1 MARAKLPE
9 GFGRPYVRSDG
20 RWVVPYTPK
29 DAKVIKITI
38 PRREPIRSARE
49 ALEWAAGKVL
59 QQKIDGSLKPRTVR
73 KDGPTIKELSEKW
86 LKLRKPD
93 EEVAGATYDGNKSH
107 FDVHILPSLG
117 AVPIA
122 LLEHVQGQTKLAE
135 WLRKLKEQKGS
146 KGHQTVRN
154 IAASL
159 RTFLDWA
166 MSPEAGAL
174 LRENPTRTEW
184 YKKLLPKRQKTDARF
199 ATLDDAPLN
208 MATVQ
213 KMLDTKKVGL
223 QWRARI
229 ALVFTAPLRDGEI
242 AGLLISDIDLD
253 AEIPFLDVN
262 KACVLNHRD
271 GHAKLGKT
279 KKVWSNRRLPL
290 HPAAC
295 AGIREW
301 LDNGWEEFVGR
312 PPKPTEPLFPRDDGK
327 YGRPRS
333 AHELRTALAKAKQ
346 PASVKGTEIHFHDA
360 RGCVA
365 TWLANAQVDS
375 GLIRRFLGQAPVGA
389 AEQNYFKGNLL
400 PALAAAQS
408 KIALVWN
415 KDLPGGDEEE

>member
-1 MARAKLPE
+1 
-9 GFGRPYVRSDG
+9 
-20 RWVVPYTPK
+20 
-29 DAKVIKITI
+29 
-38 PRREPIRSARE
+38 
-49 ALEWAAGKVL
+49 
-59 QQKIDGSLKPRTVR
+59 
-73 KDGPTIKELSEKW
+73 
-86 LKLRKPD
+86 
-93 EEVAGATYDGNKSH
+93 
-107 FDVHILPSLG
+107 
-117 AVPIA
+117 
-122 LLEHVQGQTKLAE
+122 
-135 WLRKLKEQKGS
+135 
-146 KGHQTVRN
+146 
-154 IAASL
+154 
-159 RTFLDWA
+159 
-166 MSPEAGAL
+166 
-174 LRENPTRTEW
+174 
-184 YKKLLPKRQKTDARF
+184 
-199 ATLDDAPLN
+199 
-208 MATVQ
+208 
-213 KMLDTKKVGL
+213 
-223 QWRARI
+223 
-229 ALVFTAPLRDGEI
+229 
-242 AGLLISDIDLD
+242 
-253 AEIPFLDVN
+253 
-262 KACVLNHRD
+262 LNHRD